1 VVSPGD
7 PLKAEPHYGVRLRP
21 PAVEIAVAGASSTSA
36 RDFATSYGLA
46 VGSVV
51 VATLLRWALEPGL
64 SGSGHYLIYAV
75 AVLVTGAFAGT
86 GPALVGMLASVLV
99 VALMGWAHG
108 RTAFLERI
116 VFLLA
121 CAVIILVVSYITRL
135 QSRLR
140 NSERVAERRA
150 GRAHDL
156 AETLNLLIDGA
167 EGYGIYMLDPDGR
180 ITIWNKAA
188 ERLKGWSER
197 DVVGR
202 HCSIFYPDV
211 AVAAGKPQ
219 HDLDHARVEGMLE
232 EEDWCVRKN
241 GSEFLAHVMLT
252 PLYDDEGSL
261 RGFAK
266 VIRDVTEQRAAE
278 RHLRASA
285 AQFRS
290 ILAAVPDAMV
300 VINETGKILSFS
312 AAAEKLFGMREAD
325 VVGTNVSR
333 LMPEADRDRH
343 DDYLRRYLT
352 TGDARMIGVGG
363 VVLGQ
368 RQDGSTFP
376 MDLSVGEADS
386 EGRRVFIG
394 FIRDLTEKVADEE
407 RIEALRSELVHAARV
422 SAMGT
427 MASTLAHELNQPITA
442 VVTFVRGARNLLHE
456 GGAEDRPMIEE
467 GLDEAFE
474 EALRAGSIVRR
485 LREFVARGEVEK
497 SIESLSELV
506 EDASALALIGARER
520 GVEASFDLDPGVDSV
535 LVDRIQIQQVL
546 INLMRNAIEAMIGCP
561 RRSLT
566 ISTAPDDA
574 GLVRVTVA
582 DTGPGV
588 APEIA
593 EDLFRAFHSTKSSG
607 MGLGL
612 SICRTIVEAN
622 GGRIWLEPDTE
633 GGARFHFTLVR
644 ADGESLE

>member
-1 VVSPGD
+1 M
-7 PLKAEPHYGVRLRP
+7 
-21 PAVEIAVAGASSTSA
+21 AGAPSTSA
-36 RDFATSYGLA
+36 RDLAAAYGLA

-51 VATLLRWALEPGL
+51 VATLLRWALEPWLNGH
-64 SGSGHYLIYAV
+64 GHYLLYAV
-75 AVLVTGAFAGT
+75 AVLVTGAFAGS
-86 GPALVGMLASVLV
+86 GPALAAALASVAA
-99 VALMGWAHG
+99 VALMGWASG
-108 RTAFLERI
+108 EAAILERV
-116 VFLLA
+116 VFLFA
-121 CAVIILVVSYITRL
+121 CSVIILVVSYIMRL
-135 QSRLR
+135 QWRLR
-140 NSERVAERRA
+140 ASEQVAERRA
-150 GRAHDL
+150 NRAHDL

-197 DVVGR
+197 EVVGR
-202 HCSIFYPDV
+202 HCSIFYPDT
-211 AVAAGKPQ
+211 ALALDKPQ
-219 HDLDHARVEGMLE
+219 HDLDRARAEGCLE

-241 GSEFLAHVMLT
+241 GSEFLAHTMLT
-252 PLYDDEGSL
+252 PLYDEQGAL

-266 VIRDVTEQRAAE
+266 VVRDVTEQRAAE
-278 RHLRASA
+278 RHLQASA

-312 AAAEKLFGMREAD
+312 AAAEKLFGVCEAD
-325 VVGTNVSR
+325 VVGSNVSR
-333 LMPEADRDRH
+333 LMPAPDRDRH
-343 DDYLRRYLT
+343 DDYLRRYLE
-352 TGDARMIGVGG
+352 TGEARMIGVGG
-363 VVLGQ
+363 IVLGQ
-368 RQDGSTFP
+368 RHDGTTFP
-376 MDLSVGEADS
+376 MDLSVGEATS
-386 EGRRVFIG
+386 EGGRVFIG

-442 VVTFVRGARNLLHE
+442 VVTFVRGARNMLRD
-456 GGAEDRPMIEE
+456 GNAEDRETIEE

-497 SIESLSELV
+497 SIEALSALV
-506 EDASALALIGARER
+506 EDASELALIGARER
-520 GVEASFDLDPGVDSV
+520 GVEASFRLDLSVDSV

-546 INLMRNAIEAMIGCP
+546 INLMRNAIEAMIGAP

-566 ISTAPDDA
+566 ISTAPDDP
-574 GLVRVTVA
+574 GFVRVTVA

-588 APEIA
+588 PPGIA
-593 EDLFRAFHSTKSSG
+593 ENLFRAFHSTKSSG

-622 GGRIWLEPDTE
+622 GGRIWLEPDS
-633 GGARFHFTLVR
+633 GDGARFHFTLVR
-644 ADGESLE
+644 ADAESLE